1 MSSGKFIPAIM
12 QKNSTQLQRIKQQ
25 QLKSTCRFF
34 QNKTKSQI
42 PDMFVK
48 KEDTTTYLGRKH
60 TGSTDRKIGTNNKQK
75 VVTEK

>member
-12 QKNSTQLQRIKQQ
+12 QKNSTQLQCIKQQ

-48 KEDTTTYLGRKH
+48 KEDTKQPILKENILEALTGRLEQIK
-60 TGSTDRKIGTNNKQK
+60 NKK
-75 VVTEK
+75 

>member
-48 KEDTTTYLGRKH
+48 KEDTKQTYA
-60 TGSTDRKIGTNNKQK
+60 
-75 VVTEK
+75 